1 MVETVSPKSSAVSV
15 ENSAKSRGLASVSE
29 PGAAGVAGAGADSR
43 FQWQP
48 QTKAAIEEFSNL
60 SEKVFSNP
68 EEQMRRSELLMNP
81 DFVQNIGDY
90 LLKSSNDEVQETVH
104 DQSVDFLVE
113 ALKLG
118 STEALT
124 QVERVIA
131 DPQVENT
138 KLPLAQRKFL
148 GETKGELLYQYA
160 ALNSV
165 DGRSG
170 SENAT
175 ERQIAALVPGPATQK
190 IWNQVLREL
199 ANNYAE
205 SKRELAETR

>member
-1 MVETVSPKSSAVSV
+1 M
-15 ENSAKSRGLASVSE
+15 
-29 PGAAGVAGAGADSR
+29 
-43 FQWQP
+43 
-48 QTKAAIEEFSNL
+48 
-60 SEKVFSNP
+60 
-68 EEQMRRSELLMNP
+68 
-81 DFVQNIGDY
+81 
-90 LLKSSNDEVQETVH
+90 
-104 DQSVDFLVE
+104 VE